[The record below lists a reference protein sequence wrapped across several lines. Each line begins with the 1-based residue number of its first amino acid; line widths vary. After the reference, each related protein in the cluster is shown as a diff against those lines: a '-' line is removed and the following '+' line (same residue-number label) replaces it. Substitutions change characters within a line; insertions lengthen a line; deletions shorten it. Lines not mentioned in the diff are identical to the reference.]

1 MLTSVAV
8 DKAPILVF
16 QQWRVTNVNFASKEM
31 TLNVAF
37 LPKNCVN
44 VYVKIKQTPL
54 PSKQSEADNNN
65 KKKALKQN

>member
-1 MLTSVAV
+1 M
-8 DKAPILVF
+8 
-16 QQWRVTNVNFASKEM
+16 TNVNFASKEM